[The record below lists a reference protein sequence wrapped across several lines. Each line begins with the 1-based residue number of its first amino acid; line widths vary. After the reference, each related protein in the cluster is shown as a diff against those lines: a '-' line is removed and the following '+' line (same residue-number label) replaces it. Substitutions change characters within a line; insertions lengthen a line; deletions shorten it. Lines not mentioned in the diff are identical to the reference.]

1 MKNFLSNIKF
11 LRNKYVIAVIAFILW
26 ICFFDRNDMLTQFDR
41 KRELQKLETSKEYYQ
56 SEIVTI
62 KKDLSDLEND
72 PAILEKF
79 AREKFFLKRPNE
91 DVFIVED
98 SVEIKK

>member
-1 MKNFLSNIKF
+1 MF
-11 LRNKYVIAVIAFILW
+11 
-26 ICFFDRNDMLTQFDR
+26 TQLER
-41 KRELQKLETSKEYYQ
+41 KKELQKLETSKEYYQ
-56 SEIVTI
+56 TEIVTL

-79 AREKFFLKRPNE
+79 AREKFFLKRSNE

-98 SVEIKK
+98 SVEAKN